1 MNLSE
6 QFHVNNGAKQGEIL
20 SPYLFAV
27 YKMIYLLN

>member
-6 QFHVNNGAKQGEIL
+6 QFHVNNGVRQGEIL

-27 YKMIYLLN
+27 YMIYLLN